1 MERSCPIMLAEVWVS
16 HGTHLTWRESH
27 GWISP
32 KTHGFCRWEVK
43 KKNKREVDLFSLKH
57 LPFMHRSLSVS
68 APLCPNKLINLGI
81 LSPSVEGWKQCK
93 CLGRKPRNK
102 RKIFRSLS
110 LDSLKPLFGDI
121 KKSQQMPSPDG
132 GVVIHFSKVL
142 WHLDLFHF
150 FKKWGPHLNQQPC
163 KYYSWICTPPV
174 RRLGVLEEDCM
185 VITA

>member
-1 MERSCPIMLAEVWVS
+1 MSLVTQQENRTCD
-16 HGTHLTWRESH
+16 
-27 GWISP
+27 SP
-32 KTHGFCRWEVK
+32 KTPVSSTSLSRNSASLELNIFTREWRGAALSCQLRFGCHMELTSHEGRAMAGYHLRLMASAVGRLK

-142 WHLDLFHF
+142 
-150 FKKWGPHLNQQPC
+150 
-163 KYYSWICTPPV
+163 
-174 RRLGVLEEDCM
+174 
-185 VITA
+185 